1 MELPEGTLTLYKK
14 QKPTQEEQSPVQT
27 PSNQNLWRK
36 PKRKKSTPAGNPKQ
50 LVVADDNDDKKPKKK
65 RMKPENNKLII
76 GQDPWPISSEDSV
89 KKFETRMTPNHLFQ
103 LITEINKPTDLTKEP
118 DAVDY
123 RQLQRQAI
131 RDMGFGAL
139 LDLKIKNIPTA
150 LCNFLASNFQ
160 TGARQVPLNGN
171 NVLDTNQ
178 EDVVAVLDLPCG
190 PIPVQEFK
198 QNDPAITDH
207 AEMVDAFKKRMG
219 YSNKFLPTRS
229 TAAQL
234 IASRK
239 DFGDDFKRDF
249 LDFVVSTFLHGNTTS
264 RITMNILKSLV
275 NINEV
280 TQYNWCQYVIDALV
294 KGCKSHHDGKPFTG
308 PITFFLLC
316 YLDRCEY
323 ERAHPRSFPVIKSWD
338 QRMLDDRIRLQ
349 GSNFTDVQTLE
360 RLKKP
365 SSATSRDEQPEAES
379 QKEDTQGIH
388 NTQQVYDLAALYEK
402 FYQLIITMSKTVLD
416 IREKEM
422 ELRIEPDEQAKQ
434 TIKIL
439 SDAMVSMSRKMPPPS
454 GTTQQEQ
461 EQQQHQQDLQDA
473 QICELCEM
481 AWKSA
486 ESRFATIIEQLQR
499 QVADQQ
505 EQQQHQQTNDNTV
518 EAPINLA
525 KFQDIETDK
534 AQGLEQL
541 SQTNDEAS
549 IAVGKTVP
557 TSKEVVV
564 DEPQTQLQGA
574 QGLDQLSQTN
584 DENSLPVGKSVPT
597 SKEVRVDEKQT
608 QPREHATNVSTTEK
622 KRSHQDSTGQDS
634 AVTSTYTKRSRSTGT
649 RKRKALK
656 DVSIP
661 SFNLGI
667 FSSQEDSYETT
678 QEKNTQEDVTVTVD
692 LDKDVNETI
701 EAEEYPVPSALDE
714 TKNPIPSI
722 DEIITRASA
731 PASETSSDT
740 EKLEII
746 AAVAE
751 QVEKNPED
759 TISRYYQQDSN
770 KEEIEF
776 TFYERLALELEEQG
790 LSVGSLIVAKAIYFP
805 VHYREHYF
813 LYVLLVQEK
822 KVLAFNNLHAKDLDY
837 YKPTKDLL
845 FRFFKMYIQCVIPN
859 IELVNAQLT
868 FTEVTLP
875 SHNDKKP
882 NAEDCGIF
890 TMHHMEKYDGGD
902 YEDGTTLDF
911 HTGNIK
917 EYRWRY
923 MLKILIHPSNKN
935 KDKILE
941 AMHQFYTNTA
951 EEEPKEIPDHV
962 DLSSKSYYNDKKI
975 QGRVK

>member
-1 MELPEGTLTLYKK
+1 M
-14 QKPTQEEQSPVQT
+14 
-27 PSNQNLWRK
+27 
-36 PKRKKSTPAGNPKQ
+36 
-50 LVVADDNDDKKPKKK
+50 
-65 RMKPENNKLII
+65 I
-76 GQDPWPISSEDSV
+76 GQDPRPISSEDYV
-89 KKFETRMTPNHLFQ
+89 KKFETRMTPNLLFQ
-103 LITEINKPTDLTKEP
+103 LISEINKPIDLTKEP

-171 NVLDTNQ
+171 NVLDIKQ
-178 EDVVAVLDLPCG
+178 EDVVAVLDLPRG
-190 PIPVQEFK
+190 PKLVEEFK

-229 TAAQL
+229 TAAIL
-234 IASRK
+234 IAGRK

-249 LDFVVSTFLHGNTTS
+249 LVFIVSTFLHGNTTS

-308 PITFFLLC
+308 PITFFL
-316 YLDRCEY
+316 
-323 ERAHPRSFPVIKSWD
+323 
-338 QRMLDDRIRLQ
+338 
-349 GSNFTDVQTLE
+349 
-360 RLKKP
+360 
-365 SSATSRDEQPEAES
+365 
-379 QKEDTQGIH
+379 
-388 NTQQVYDLAALYEK
+388 DLATLYEK

-422 ELRIEPDEQAKQ
+422 ELRIEPDEQAKK

-439 SDAMVSMSRKMPPPS
+439 LDAMVSMSRKMPPPS
-454 GTTQQEQ
+454 
-461 EQQQHQQDLQDA
+461 
-473 QICELCEM
+473 
-481 AWKSA
+481 
-486 ESRFATIIEQLQR
+486 
-499 QVADQQ
+499 
-505 EQQQHQQTNDNTV
+505 

-525 KFQDIETDK
+525 KFQGIEIDK

-549 IAVGKTVP
+549 IAVGKSVP

-584 DENSLPVGKSVPT
+584 DENSLLVGKSVPT
-597 SKEVRVDEKQT
+597 SKKVLVDEQQT
-608 QPREHATNVSTTEK
+608 QPQAHATNVSATEK
-622 KRSHQDSTGQDS
+622 KRSHQDSTGRDS

-649 RKRKALK
+649 RKRKTLK
-656 DVSIP
+656 DASIP

-678 QEKNTQEDVTVTVD
+678 QEKNTQEDVTGRVD

-701 EAEEYPVPSALDE
+701 EAAEYPIPSALDE

-731 PASETSSDT
+731 PASESSSDT

-751 QVEKNPED
+751 QVEKNPEVVEAVPLSIIPPDWNVASTMGRLLMLDKNECTTPPPAISKKAEVLDEGLTKTGEKNFLFEFGKNFWADRTAFYSMREGTWIENSIIDAWAVILNKEEAKSDSPSRIFFGVSVFD
-759 TISRYYQQDSN
+759 TISRYYQQGSN
-770 KEEIEF
+770 KEEIEC

-813 LYVLLVQEK
+813 LYVLMVQEK
-822 KVLAFNNLHAKDLDY
+822 KVFAFNNLHAKDLDY

-845 FRFFKMYIQCVIPN
+845 FQFFNMYLQCVLPH
-859 IELVNAQLT
+859 IELVTAQYTL
-868 FTEVTLP
+868 TEVMLP

-890 TMHHMEKYDGGD
+890 TMHHMEQYDGGD
-902 YEDGTTLDF
+902 YEDCTTLDF

-923 MLKILIHPSNKN
+923 MLKILMHPSNKN

-941 AMHQFYTNTA
+941 AMHQF
-951 EEEPKEIPDHV
+951 
-962 DLSSKSYYNDKKI
+962 
-975 QGRVK
+975 

>member
-1 MELPEGTLTLYKK
+1 
-14 QKPTQEEQSPVQT
+14 
-27 PSNQNLWRK
+27 
-36 PKRKKSTPAGNPKQ
+36 
-50 LVVADDNDDKKPKKK
+50 
-65 RMKPENNKLII
+65 MKPENNKVII

-139 LDLKIKNIPTA
+139 LDLKIKDIPTA

-171 NVLDTNQ
+171 NVLDIKQ

-190 PIPVQEFK
+190 LKPVQEFK

-249 LDFVVSTFLHGNTTS
+249 LVFVVSTFLHGNTTS

-280 TQYNWCQYVIDALV
+280 KQYNWCQYVIDALV

-308 PITFFLLC
+308 PLTFFL
-316 YLDRCEY
+316 
-323 ERAHPRSFPVIKSWD
+323 
-338 QRMLDDRIRLQ
+338 
-349 GSNFTDVQTLE
+349 
-360 RLKKP
+360 
-365 SSATSRDEQPEAES
+365 
-379 QKEDTQGIH
+379 
-388 NTQQVYDLAALYEK
+388 DLAALYEK

-505 EQQQHQQTNDNTV
+505 EQQQHQQTDDNTV

-525 KFQDIETDK
+525 KFQDIEIDK

-564 DEPQTQLQGA
+564 DQPQTQLQGA

-597 SKEVRVDEKQT
+597 SKEVRVDGKQT

-622 KRSHQDSTGQDS
+622 KRSHQDSTGRDT
-634 AVTSTYTKRSRSTGT
+634 AVTSTYSKRSRSTGT

-656 DVSIP
+656 DASIP

-667 FSSQEDSYETT
+667 FSSQEDNYETT

-701 EAEEYPVPSALDE
+701 EAEEYPKAEVLDE
-714 TKNPIPSI
+714 GLTK
-722 DEIITRASA
+722 T
-731 PASETSSDT
+731 
-740 EKLEII
+740 
-746 AAVAE
+746 
-751 QVEKNPED
+751 VEKILKQKPRRRNPPRIHRLPERFRSPFMLQKKNKKKFIQLTEENKKMTEEEAMLID
-759 TISRYYQQDSN
+759 FALLQRQEEIVKSANFLFEFEKIVWADRTAFYSMREGTWIENSIVDAWAIILNKEEAKKDSSSRIFFGVSAFDSN

-845 FRFFKMYIQCVIPN
+845 FRFFKMYIQCVFPN

-923 MLKILIHPSNKN
+923 MLKILMHPSNKN

-962 DLSSKSYYNDKKI
+962 DLSSKSYYNDKKN
-975 QGRVK
+975 QGWVK

>member
-14 QKPTQEEQSPVQT
+14 QTRTQEEQSPVQT
-27 PSNQNLWRK
+27 PRTQNLWRK
-36 PKRKKSTPAGNPKQ
+36 PKRKKSTPTGTPKQ

-76 GQDPWPISSEDSV
+76 GQDPRPISSEDSV

-131 RDMGFGAL
+131 KDMGFGTL
-139 LDLKIKNIPTA
+139 LDLKIKIIPTA

-171 NVLDTNQ
+171 NVLDIKQ
-178 EDVVAVLDLPCG
+178 EDVVAILDLPCG
-190 PIPVQEFK
+190 PKPVQEFK

-207 AEMVDAFKKRMG
+207 AEMVDA
-219 YSNKFLPTRS
+219 
-229 TAAQL
+229 
-234 IASRK
+234 
-239 DFGDDFKRDF
+239 
-249 LDFVVSTFLHGNTTS
+249 
-264 RITMNILKSLV
+264 
-275 NINEV
+275 
-280 TQYNWCQYVIDALV
+280 
-294 KGCKSHHDGKPFTG
+294 
-308 PITFFLLC
+308 
-316 YLDRCEY
+316 CEY
-323 ERAHPRSFPVIKSWD
+323 ERAHLRSFPVIKSWD

-379 QKEDTQGIH
+379 QKEDTQGNP
-388 NTQQVYDLAALYEK
+388 NTQ
-402 FYQLIITMSKTVLD
+402 
-416 IREKEM
+416 
-422 ELRIEPDEQAKQ
+422 
-434 TIKIL
+434 
-439 SDAMVSMSRKMPPPS
+439 KMPPPS
-454 GTTQQEQ
+454 STTQLEQ

-473 QICELCEM
+473 QICELCKM

-505 EQQQHQQTNDNTV
+505 EQQQHQQIDDNIV

-525 KFQDIETDK
+525 KFQDIEIDK

-541 SQTNDEAS
+541 SQTNDGAS

-557 TSKEVVV
+557 TSKEVSGRRLR
-564 DEPQTQLQGA
+564 D
-574 QGLDQLSQTN
+574 N
-584 DENSLPVGKSVPT
+584 
-597 SKEVRVDEKQT
+597 
-608 QPREHATNVSTTEK
+608 
-622 KRSHQDSTGQDS
+622 
-634 AVTSTYTKRSRSTGT
+634 
-649 RKRKALK
+649 
-656 DVSIP
+656 
-661 SFNLGI
+661 
-667 FSSQEDSYETT
+667 
-678 QEKNTQEDVTVTVD
+678 QEKNTQEDVTVRVD
-692 LDKDVNETI
+692 LDEDVNETI

-722 DEIITRASA
+722 NEIITRASA
-731 PASETSSDT
+731 PASESSSDT

-746 AAVAE
+746 AAIAE
-751 QVEKNPED
+751 QVEKNPENVASTTGRLLMLDKNECTTPPPAISKKAEVLDEGLTKTVEKILNQKPRRRNPPRIHRLPERFRSPFMLQKKNKKKFIQLTEENKKMTKEEALLIDFALLQRQEEIVKSASFLFEFGKIVWADRTAFYSMREGTWIENNIIDAWAVILNKEEAKSDSPSRIFFGVSAFD

-776 TFYERLALELEEQG
+776 TFYERLALELEGQG

-845 FRFFKMYIQCVIPN
+845 FQFFKMYLQCVFPN
-859 IELVNAQLT
+859 IELVNAQFT

-902 YEDGTTLDF
+902 YEDGTTLNF

-923 MLKILIHPSNKN
+923 MLKILMHPSNKN

-941 AMHQFYTNTA
+941 AMHQFYINTA

-962 DLSSKSYYNDKKI
+962 DLNSKSYYNDKKI
-975 QGRVK
+975 QGWVK

>member
-1 MELPEGTLTLYKK
+1 MLE
-14 QKPTQEEQSPVQT
+14 
-27 PSNQNLWRK
+27 W
-36 PKRKKSTPAGNPKQ
+36 
-50 LVVADDNDDKKPKKK
+50 
-65 RMKPENNKLII
+65 
-76 GQDPWPISSEDSV
+76 
-89 KKFETRMTPNHLFQ
+89 
-103 LITEINKPTDLTKEP
+103 
-118 DAVDY
+118 
-123 RQLQRQAI
+123 
-131 RDMGFGAL
+131 
-139 LDLKIKNIPTA
+139 
-150 LCNFLASNFQ
+150 
-160 TGARQVPLNGN
+160 
-171 NVLDTNQ
+171 
-178 EDVVAVLDLPCG
+178 
-190 PIPVQEFK
+190 
-198 QNDPAITDH
+198 
-207 AEMVDAFKKRMG
+207 
-219 YSNKFLPTRS
+219 
-229 TAAQL
+229 
-234 IASRK
+234 
-239 DFGDDFKRDF
+239 
-249 LDFVVSTFLHGNTTS
+249 
-264 RITMNILKSLV
+264 
-275 NINEV
+275 
-280 TQYNWCQYVIDALV
+280 
-294 KGCKSHHDGKPFTG
+294 
-308 PITFFLLC
+308 
-316 YLDRCEY
+316 CEY

-349 GSNFTDVQTLE
+349 GINFTDVQTLE

-379 QKEDTQGIH
+379 QKEDTQGIP

-454 GTTQQEQ
+454 
-461 EQQQHQQDLQDA
+461 
-473 QICELCEM
+473 
-481 AWKSA
+481 
-486 ESRFATIIEQLQR
+486 
-499 QVADQQ
+499 
-505 EQQQHQQTNDNTV
+505 
-518 EAPINLA
+518 
-525 KFQDIETDK
+525 
-534 AQGLEQL
+534 
-541 SQTNDEAS
+541 
-549 IAVGKTVP
+549 
-557 TSKEVVV
+557 
-564 DEPQTQLQGA
+564 
-574 QGLDQLSQTN
+574 
-584 DENSLPVGKSVPT
+584 
-597 SKEVRVDEKQT
+597 
-608 QPREHATNVSTTEK
+608 EHATNVSTTEK
-622 KRSHQDSTGQDS
+622 KRSHQDSTERDS

-656 DVSIP
+656 DASIP

-678 QEKNTQEDVTVTVD
+678 QEKNTQEDVTVKVD

-714 TKNPIPSI
+714 TKNPIPYI

-731 PASETSSDT
+731 PASETLSDT

-751 QVEKNPED
+751 QVEKNPEVVEAVPLSIIPPD
-759 TISRYYQQDSN
+759 WNAASTTGRLLMLDKNECTTPPPAISKKAEVLDEGLTKTVEKILKQKPRRRNPPRIHRLPERFRSPFMLQKKNKKKFIQLTEENKKMTEEEALLIEFALLQRQEEIVKSANFLFEFGKIVWADRTTFYSMREGTWTENNIIDAWAVILNKEEAKSDSPSRIFFGVSAFDSN

-822 KVLAFNNLHAKDLDY
+822 KVLAFNNLRAKDLDY

-845 FRFFKMYIQCVIPN
+845 FRFFKMYIQCVFPN

-890 TMHHMEKYDGGD
+890 TMHHMEKYDGGE

-923 MLKILIHPSNKN
+923 MLKILMHPSNKN

-951 EEEPKEIPDHV
+951 KEKPKEIPDHV

-975 QGRVK
+975 QGWVK

>member
-1 MELPEGTLTLYKK
+1 
-14 QKPTQEEQSPVQT
+14 
-27 PSNQNLWRK
+27 
-36 PKRKKSTPAGNPKQ
+36 
-50 LVVADDNDDKKPKKK
+50 
-65 RMKPENNKLII
+65 MKPENNKLMI
-76 GQDPWPISSEDSV
+76 GQDPRPISSEDYV

-103 LITEINKPTDLTKEP
+103 LISEINKPTDLTKEP

-171 NVLDTNQ
+171 N
-178 EDVVAVLDLPCG
+178 
-190 PIPVQEFK
+190 
-198 QNDPAITDH
+198 
-207 AEMVDAFKKRMG
+207 
-219 YSNKFLPTRS
+219 
-229 TAAQL
+229 
-234 IASRK
+234 
-239 DFGDDFKRDF
+239 
-249 LDFVVSTFLHGNTTS
+249 
-264 RITMNILKSLV
+264 
-275 NINEV
+275 
-280 TQYNWCQYVIDALV
+280 
-294 KGCKSHHDGKPFTG
+294 
-308 PITFFLLC
+308 
-316 YLDRCEY
+316 
-323 ERAHPRSFPVIKSWD
+323 
-338 QRMLDDRIRLQ
+338 

-365 SSATSRDEQPEAES
+365 SSAASRDEQPEAES
-379 QKEDTQGIH
+379 QKEDTQGNP
-388 NTQQVYDLAALYEK
+388 NTQQVYDLAALHEK

-422 ELRIEPDEQAKQ
+422 ELRIKPDEQAQQ

-439 SDAMVSMSRKMPPPS
+439 TDAMVSMSRKMPPPS
-454 GTTQQEQ
+454 GTTQLEQ

-481 AWKSA
+481 AWNS
-486 ESRFATIIEQLQR
+486 
-499 QVADQQ
+499 
-505 EQQQHQQTNDNTV
+505 
-518 EAPINLA
+518 
-525 KFQDIETDK
+525 QDIEIDK

-549 IAVGKTVP
+549 VAVGKSVP

-597 SKEVRVDEKQT
+597 SKEVLVDEQKI
-608 QPREHATNVSTTEK
+608 QPQEHATNISTTEK
-622 KRSHQDSTGQDS
+622 KRSHQDSTGRDS

-656 DVSIP
+656 DATIP

-678 QEKNTQEDVTVTVD
+678 QEKNTQEDVTVRVD

-731 PASETSSDT
+731 PASESSNRT
-740 EKLEII
+740 TFYSMREGTWIENSII
-746 AAVAE
+746 DAWAVILNKEEAKSDSPSRIFFG
-751 QVEKNPED
+751 VSVFD
-759 TISRYYQQDSN
+759 TISRYNQPGSN
-770 KEEIEF
+770 KEELEF

-790 LSVGSLIVAKAIYFP
+790 LIVGSLIVAKAIYFP

-845 FRFFKMYIQCVIPN
+845 FRFFQSYVACVFPR
-859 IELVNAQLT
+859 IELVSAQYT

-875 SHNDKKP
+875 SHNVKKP
-882 NAEDCGIF
+882 NAKDCGIF

-902 YEDGTTLDF
+902 YDDGTTLDF

-917 EYRWRY
+917 EYLWRY
-923 MLKILIHPSNKN
+923 MLKILMHPSNKN
-935 KDKILE
+935 KNKILE

-962 DLSSKSYYNDKKI
+962 DLSSKSYYNDRKI
-975 QGRVK
+975 QGWVE

>member
-1 MELPEGTLTLYKK
+1 MEFV
-14 QKPTQEEQSPVQT
+14 QSPVQT
-27 PSNQNLWRK
+27 PRTQNLWRK
-36 PKRKKSTPAGNPKQ
+36 PKRKKSTPTGNPKQ
-50 LVVADDNDDKKPKKK
+50 LVVADDNDDKMPKKK

-76 GQDPWPISSEDSV
+76 GQDPRPISSEDSV

-118 DAVDY
+118 DVVDY
-123 RQLQRQAI
+123 CQLQRQAI

-171 NVLDTNQ
+171 TVLGIKQ

-190 PIPVQEFK
+190 PK
-198 QNDPAITDH
+198 Q
-207 AEMVDAFKKRMG
+207 
-219 YSNKFLPTRS
+219 
-229 TAAQL
+229 
-234 IASRK
+234 
-239 DFGDDFKRDF
+239 
-249 LDFVVSTFLHGNTTS
+249 
-264 RITMNILKSLV
+264 
-275 NINEV
+275 
-280 TQYNWCQYVIDALV
+280 
-294 KGCKSHHDGKPFTG
+294 
-308 PITFFLLC
+308 
-316 YLDRCEY
+316 CEY
-323 ERAHPRSFPVIKSWD
+323 ERAYPRSFPVIKSWD
-338 QRMLDDRIRLQ
+338 QRMMDDRIRLQ

-379 QKEDTQGIH
+379 QKEDTQGIP

-454 GTTQQEQ
+454 
-461 EQQQHQQDLQDA
+461 
-473 QICELCEM
+473 
-481 AWKSA
+481 
-486 ESRFATIIEQLQR
+486 
-499 QVADQQ
+499 
-505 EQQQHQQTNDNTV
+505 
-518 EAPINLA
+518 EAPINHA
-525 KFQDIETDK
+525 KFQDIEIDK

-622 KRSHQDSTGQDS
+622 KRSHQDSTGRDS

-649 RKRKALK
+649 KKRKALK
-656 DVSIP
+656 DASIP

-678 QEKNTQEDVTVTVD
+678 QEKNTQEDVTVRVD

-701 EAEEYPVPSALDE
+701 EAEEYPVPCALDE

-731 PASETSSDT
+731 PASESSSDT

-751 QVEKNPED
+751 QVEKNPEVVEAVPLSIIPPD
-759 TISRYYQQDSN
+759 WNAASTMGRLLMLDKNECTTPPPAISKKAEVLDEGLTKTVEKILNQKPRRRNPPRIHRLPERFRSPFMLQKKN
-770 KEEIEF
+770 KKKFIQLTEENKKMTEEEALLIDFALLQRQEEIVKS
-776 TFYERLALELEEQG
+776 AQKPP
-790 LSVGSLIVAKAIYFP
+790 SLP
-805 VHYREHYF
+805 VR
-813 LYVLLVQEK
+813 
-822 KVLAFNNLHAKDLDY
+822 
-837 YKPTKDLL
+837 
-845 FRFFKMYIQCVIPN
+845 
-859 IELVNAQLT
+859 
-868 FTEVTLP
+868 
-875 SHNDKKP
+875 
-882 NAEDCGIF
+882 
-890 TMHHMEKYDGGD
+890 
-902 YEDGTTLDF
+902 
-911 HTGNIK
+911 
-917 EYRWRY
+917 
-923 MLKILIHPSNKN
+923 
-935 KDKILE
+935 
-941 AMHQFYTNTA
+941 
-951 EEEPKEIPDHV
+951 
-962 DLSSKSYYNDKKI
+962 
-975 QGRVK
+975 

>member
-14 QKPTQEEQSPVQT
+14 QKSTQEEQSPVQT
-27 PSNQNLWRK
+27 PRTQNLWRK
-36 PKRKKSTPAGNPKQ
+36 QKRKKSTPTGNPKQ

-65 RMKPENNKLII
+65 TMKPENNKLI
-76 GQDPWPISSEDSV
+76 GQDPRPISSEDSV
-89 KKFETRMTPNHLFQ
+89 KKFETRMTPNHLFL

-118 DAVDY
+118 DTINY

-171 NVLDTNQ
+171 NVLDIKQ
-178 EDVVAVLDLPCG
+178 EDVVAVLDLPRG
-190 PIPVQEFK
+190 PKPVEEFK

-219 YSNKFLPTRS
+219 YSNKFLPMRS

-234 IASRK
+234 IAGRK
-239 DFGDDFKRDF
+239 DFGDDFKRYF
-249 LDFVVSTFLHGNTTS
+249 LVFVVSTFLHGNTTS

-280 TQYNWCQYVIDALV
+280 TQYNWCQYMIDALV

-323 ERAHPRSFPVIKSWD
+323 ERAHPRSFHVIKSWD
-338 QRMLDDRIRLQ
+338 QKMLNDRIRLQ
-349 GSNFTDVQTLE
+349 ESNFTDIQTLE
-360 RLKKP
+360 RLKKL
-365 SSATSRDEQPEAES
+365 SSAASRDEQPEAES
-379 QKEDTQGIH
+379 QKEDTQGNP
-388 NTQQVYDLAALYEK
+388 NTQQVY
-402 FYQLIITMSKTVLD
+402 

-434 TIKIL
+434 IIKIL
-439 SDAMVSMSRKMPPPS
+439 SDAMLSMSRKMPPPS
-454 GTTQQEQ
+454 
-461 EQQQHQQDLQDA
+461 
-473 QICELCEM
+473 
-481 AWKSA
+481 
-486 ESRFATIIEQLQR
+486 
-499 QVADQQ
+499 
-505 EQQQHQQTNDNTV
+505 
-518 EAPINLA
+518 
-525 KFQDIETDK
+525 
-534 AQGLEQL
+534 
-541 SQTNDEAS
+541 
-549 IAVGKTVP
+549 VGKFVP
-557 TSKEVVV
+557 TSKEVLV
-564 DEPQTQLQGA
+564 DEQ
-574 QGLDQLSQTN
+574 
-584 DENSLPVGKSVPT
+584 
-597 SKEVRVDEKQT
+597 QT
-608 QPREHATNVSTTEK
+608 QPQGYPMCLIYMYLRTDYPTFQLCTAEHATNVSTTEK
-622 KRSHQDSTGQDS
+622 KRSHQDSTGWDS
-634 AVTSTYTKRSRSTGT
+634 AVTSTYTKRTRSTGT

-656 DVSIP
+656 EASIP

-678 QEKNTQEDVTVTVD
+678 QEKNTQEDVTVRVD

-714 TKNPIPSI
+714 TKNLIPSI

-731 PASETSSDT
+731 PASESSSDT

-746 AAVAE
+746 ATVAE
-751 QVEKNPED
+751 QVEKNSEMVEAVPLSIIPPDWNVASTTGRLLMLDKNEC
-759 TISRYYQQDSN
+759 TTPSPAISKKAEVLDEGLTKTVEKNFLFEFGKIVWADRTAFYSMREGTWIENSIIDAWAVILNKEEAKSDSPSRIFFGVFVFGSN

-813 LYVLLVQEK
+813 LYVLLVQEM

-845 FRFFKMYIQCVIPN
+845 FQFFKMYLQCVFPN
-859 IELVNAQLT
+859 IELVTAQYT

-902 YEDGTTLDF
+902 YE
-911 HTGNIK
+911 K
-917 EYRWRY
+917 
-923 MLKILIHPSNKN
+923 MLVIHSGYP
-935 KDKILE
+935 
-941 AMHQFYTNTA
+941 Q
-951 EEEPKEIPDHV
+951 
-962 DLSSKSYYNDKKI
+962 
-975 QGRVK
+975 